1 MSPPDIHDLP
11 EPEQRQRHRWSISLI
26 WLVPI
31 AAAVAG
37 LVLVVRTY
45 LQEGPTVSISFETA
59 EGLEA
64 GKTEVR
70 YKNVVVGKVRRITL
84 SRDRSHVAAVVDLNK
99 DASQLAVDDSRFWV
113 ERPRVGINGI
123 SGIETLV
130 SGAYI
135 GVDIGQSDEPRA
147 EFTGLEKPPPVT
159 HDMKGRLFMLHTPDA
174 GSLAIGSPVYYH
186 RIPVGRVVE
195 SHLDAD
201 GRNVT
206 VQVFVES
213 PNERLVTENA
223 RFWNAS
229 GVDLSLSASGLKVNT
244 QSLATVVA
252 GGVAFLPFRDSDP
265 GGPAA
270 ERADF
275 HLFPD
280 QASALAPPDGPSVEI
295 LMHFSQTVRGLG
307 NGAPVDFHG
316 INFGTVKSIE
326 LQFDQQRKDFY
337 TDVVAD
343 VFPDRLGAAIKSM
356 RALERSSQ
364 ISSGQL
370 WGRMVER
377 GLRAQLRAGNII
389 TGQLYIAL
397 EFVKDAK
404 PVAFDPAAKPLV
416 IPTAPG
422 SMEELQEQLQGII
435 KKLNE
440 IPFGDI
446 GRNLDVTLKNAGVLL
461 GRLDQELVPEAKSTL
476 REAQAA
482 MQSLNQGLASPDA
495 PLQQNLGRTLEQVNR
510 AAASLRAL
518 ADYLERH
525 PESLLRGKGGGREPA
540 GDSGRELPQEPVRK
554 ESP

>member
-1 MSPPDIHDLP
+1 MNPPDIQDLP
-11 EPEQRQRHRWSISLI
+11 EPEQRQRHRWSFSLI

-45 LQEGPTVSISFETA
+45 LEAGPTVSISFETA

-84 SRDRSHVAAVVDLNK
+84 SRDHSHVAAVVDLNK
-99 DASQLAVDDSRFWV
+99 DASRVAVEDSRFWV
-113 ERPRVGINGI
+113 ERPRVGINGV

-135 GVDIGQSDEPRA
+135 GVDIGESGEPRA

-159 HDMKGRLFMLHTPDA
+159 HDMKGKLFMLHSPDA

-195 SHLDAD
+195 SDLDPD
-201 GRNVT
+201 GRSVT
-206 VQVFVES
+206 VQIFVEA
-213 PNERLVTENA
+213 PDDRLVTENT

-229 GVDLSLSASGLKVNT
+229 GVDLSLNAGGLKLNT
-244 QSLATVVA
+244 QSLATVIA
-252 GGVAFLPFRDSDP
+252 GGVAFLPFREEDP
-265 GGPAA
+265 GGAA
-270 ERADF
+270 ADKADF

-280 QASALAPPDGPSVEI
+280 QSSALAPPDGPAMEI
-295 LMHFSQTVRGLG
+295 VMHFDQTVRGLST
-307 NGAPVDFHG
+307 GAPVDFHG
-316 INFGTVKSIE
+316 VNFGTVKAIE
-326 LQFDQQRKDFY
+326 LQFDQDRNDFH
-337 TDVVAD
+337 TDVTAD

-356 RALERSSQ
+356 RALEKSSQ
-364 ISSGQL
+364 ISAGRM
-370 WGRMVER
+370 WGRMIER

-397 EFVKDAK
+397 DFVKS
-404 PVAFDPAAKPLV
+404 PRRVGFDPNARPLV

-422 SMEELQEQLQGII
+422 SMEELQQQLQSIV
-435 KKLNE
+435 KKLDE

-446 GRNLDVTLKNAGVLL
+446 GRNLDATLKNASSLL
-461 GRLDQELVPEAKSTL
+461 GQLDRELVPEARSTL
-476 REAQAA
+476 HEAQGAI
-482 MQSLNQGLASPDA
+482 QSLNQSLASPDA

-510 AAASLRAL
+510 AAASFRAL
-518 ADYLERH
+518 ADYLEQH
-525 PESLLRGKGGGREPA
+525 PESLLRGKSGGREPA
-540 GDSGRELPQEPVRK
+540 DDSGKDLPQNPGSK
-554 ESP
+554 E